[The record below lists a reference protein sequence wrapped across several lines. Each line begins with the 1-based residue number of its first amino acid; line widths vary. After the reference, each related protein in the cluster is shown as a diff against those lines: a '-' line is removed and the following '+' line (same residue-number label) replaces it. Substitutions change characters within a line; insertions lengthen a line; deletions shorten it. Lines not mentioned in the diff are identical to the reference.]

1 MRATSSQPGM
11 FVAIVGPSGVGKDTI
26 IDGLRAALPP
36 ERFLFPQRIIT
47 RPPDANEASFYLDED
62 GFAAAHARGEFLLTW
77 EANGLAY
84 ALPKGVGTAIG
95 EGRHVVANLS
105 RKAIP
110 ALRDTL
116 SRVLVVHITARPEVI
131 EARLSARGRET
142 TEIQRQRLLRG
153 FALDSGLDA
162 DIRIENNGPIEE
174 SIGGLLTVLT
184 RLPSPEATR

>member
-1 MRATSSQPGM
+1 MAGASQTGM

-36 ERFLFPQRIIT
+36 ERFLFPQRVIT

-62 GFAAAHARGEFLLTW
+62 AFAAAHARGDFLLTW

-84 ALPKGVGTAIG
+84 ALPRAVGDAIQQ
-95 EGRHVVANLS
+95 GRHVVANLS

-110 ALRDTL
+110 ALRDAL
-116 SRVLVVHITARPEVI
+116 ARVLVVHITARPDVI
-131 EARLSARGRET
+131 EARLMARGRET

-162 DIRIENNGPIEE
+162 DIRIENNGPVED
-174 SIGGLLTVLT
+174 SIAGLLAVLT
-184 RLPSPEATR
+184 RLPAPDSTP